1 MRKLPMCILLI
12 GIGVVSFSG
21 CSSTKP
27 VASAKTTAVTKS
39 VPVSTPATKQ
49 EKDLEH
55 VKNVVASRSNQLQ
68 NLYKKQSS
76 FQAMQGGL
84 NIKLYIT
91 EEGSVQN
98 ADIVVDTGNLS
109 QEFIESIRRDIL
121 GWRFIIREKMIYSF
135 KIQFRKL

>member
-1 MRKLPMCILLI
+1 MRKTLLSILLV
-12 GIGVVSFSG
+12 GIGVLTFSA
-21 CSSTKP
+21 CAPAKP
-27 VASAKTTAVTKS
+27 RNAGSPTPTNTATT
-39 VPVSTPATKQ
+39 PPATKQ

-68 NLYKKQSS
+68 LIYKKQSS
-76 FQAMQGGL
+76 VQAMQGGL

-98 ADIVVDTGNLS
+98 ADIVADTGNLS
-109 QEFIESIRRDIL
+109 AEFIDSIRKDIL
-121 GWRFIIREKMIYSF
+121 SWRFIIREKMIYSF